1 MKVALARTR
10 ALWCIALTLAAPV
23 RAQDETQALA
33 AAIVRSLAPSADD
46 PDATARDLVTTALAH
61 PRSPGSSF
69 LIEEA
74 GYLVRWLQDP
84 KSLRELLLAD
94 GAPRQHGL
102 LAHTCADLRWTL
114 DRAIL
119 GLDRAGPP
127 PPANYATQLLVAGP
141 FGDSGDH
148 FAGVPFAPELRFPA
162 LGSELPG
169 RYTVARVRVVERQ
182 RESRQFRLGPVGRPR
197 PGCYYGLHRIAA
209 SADTDAFLVVVHEE
223 DHQIF
228 VDDTEVLRVE
238 EQLGTEP
245 QYHCVGLHL
254 PAGEHQ
260 VLVKTCSNHDD
271 QLSLRWLDAEGNS
284 PAGLREVAA
293 GEPLAAVQ
301 KRATPNQ
308 QTFLSPREV
317 FGRAARAEAA
327 PAAVRI
333 AALHRAQRDGDHD
346 LAVGLA
352 ELLRKDP
359 PREPGEALAFARLLR
374 SVRLPDELRKAEARA
389 LEERAVA
396 SLPAEHHTA
405 RLAKASLLDE
415 QDQREQALRLLAES
429 RPGGPET
436 FSRRLALVR
445 KLHFDAEVVP
455 LLQAWAAACPRDPR
469 PLVAL
474 ASEGGAARDARAV
487 LGWQR
492 QALAVRPDQPGL
504 LQQTFRTALDLGE
517 YEAAAE
523 LLRSIAPCF
532 GAAPTVSHLR
542 GELDLAR
549 QQGLP
554 AVPELMHAIA
564 AHPDVD
570 ADTLLQLATL
580 WAKSNDPTQT
590 VACLRR
596 SLEIDPDQSQ
606 VRAWLAQLAEGQP
619 DDAEFAR
626 FRADVDA
633 MRTAFQPGERERGAS
648 TTLLFD
654 QRIVAFR
661 PDGSWLAESH
671 ELRRIND
678 HAGVEAFRS
687 ASSLAGAS
695 EVLLVRTIGVDGRS
709 YVPHRVE
716 GEYAM
721 QRLEP
726 GAFVEWRY
734 RERGGAP
741 DAAPLSTPAFYF
753 GSTDEPCQRSELV
766 LILPKGGPGEL
777 RTRGELRT
785 HDFDAPTATHDLPD
799 GRKALVYTR
808 TDIKALPQEQH
819 LPPPSELLPFVEFGE
834 DTPPFATLREHSTQ
848 FFGRTRPLSPI
859 AAAAAQIFAG
869 LTDDRARLDAA
880 WAWCQKTIEKGP
892 ADTAVDVLLRKK
904 GSRFLLTVALLR
916 TAQFDVVPM
925 ACAEARPELG
935 PGADS
940 LFANTEHISVPGALV
955 TLGNGERVH
964 LFVDTPRHWPLG
976 AVPAG
981 RAGSRA
987 YVLRG
992 DDIEDITLP
1001 GSADAVQ
1008 TLHVRGEATV
1018 AGNDVQLH
1026 ATAEVGDVQGFDLA
1040 DRTRELKESVQKLAA
1055 RQIAEQ
1061 LFPDWRVDSAQIVSG
1076 TGPFRLEA
1084 KLTRTGVQA
1093 RGEGFVVPLPMPPG
1107 RYVATYGDRNGR
1119 TLPYHLPA
1127 DMITDWQIDF
1137 APGPELQFV
1146 AVPEP
1151 VSIQQAM
1158 LAYELTCT
1166 RHGDRL
1172 RFSRSVRMHAG
1183 TLPAAKFAG
1192 WLRALG
1198 NADRADQCSIELAR
1212 R

>member
-1 MKVALARTR
+1 MKAAFAKSHL
-10 ALWCIALTLAAPV
+10 LCFLLGLAAPL

-69 LIEEA
+69 LIEET

-84 KSLRELLLAD
+84 KSLRELLAAD
-94 GAPRQHGL
+94 GAGRQHGL

-119 GLDRAGPP
+119 GLDRAGPL
-127 PPANYATQLLVAGP
+127 PPANYATALLVVGP

-148 FAGVPFAPELRFPA
+148 FVGVPFAPELRFPA

-169 RYTVARVRVVERQ
+169 RNTVARVRVVERQ
-182 RESRQFRLGPVGRPR
+182 RESRQFRLGSVGRPR

-209 SADTDAFLVVVHEE
+209 AADTDAFLVLVHEG
-223 DHQIF
+223 DHQVF
-228 VDDTEVLRVE
+228 VDGAEVLRVQ

-245 QYHCVGLHL
+245 QYHCLGLHL

-260 VLVKTCSNHDD
+260 VLVKTCSINND
-271 QLSLRWLDAEGNS
+271 QLSLRWLDTEGYP

-293 GEPLAAVQ
+293 TDPLAAVQ
-301 KRATPNQ
+301 KPATPNQ

-346 LAVGLA
+346 LAVDLA

-359 PREPGEALAFARLLR
+359 PRDPNDALAFARLLR
-374 SVRLPDELRKAEARA
+374 AVHLPDELRKAEARA
-389 LEERAVA
+389 LEERASA
-396 SLPAEHHTA
+396 DLPAAHHAA
-405 RLAKASLLDE
+405 RVAKASLLDE
-415 QDQREQALRLLAES
+415 QDQREQALRLLAE
-429 RPGGPET
+429 PPATGPET
-436 FSRRLALVR
+436 FSRRLGLVR
-445 KLHFDAEVVP
+445 KLRFDAEVVP

-469 PLVAL
+469 PLAAL
-474 ASEGGAARDARAV
+474 ANEGGAARDARAV

-492 QALAVRPDQPGL
+492 QALALRPDQPGL
-504 LQQTFRTALDLGE
+504 VQQTFRTALDLGE
-517 YEAAAE
+517 YEIAAE
-523 LLRSIAPCF
+523 LLRDIAPSYG
-532 GAAPTVSHLR
+532 GAAAVPHLR
-542 GELDLAR
+542 AELDLA
-549 QQGLP
+549 QQRGLP
-554 AVPELMHAIA
+554 TVPDLMHAIA

-570 ADTLLQLATL
+570 PDTLLYLATS
-580 WAKSNDPTQT
+580 WAKNGDTTQT

-596 SLEIDPDQSQ
+596 SLELDADQPS
-606 VRAWLAQLAEGQP
+606 VRAWLAQLGETPP
-619 DDAEFAR
+619 DDDEFAR
-626 FRADVDA
+626 FRVDVDA
-633 MRTAFQPGERERGAS
+633 IRTAFQPGERERGAS

-654 QRIVAFR
+654 QRIVALR

-678 HAGVEAFRS
+678 LAGVEQNRS
-687 ASSLAGAS
+687 ASSLSGAN

-753 GSTDEPCQRSELV
+753 GSSDEPCQRSELV
-766 LILPKGGPGEL
+766 LILPKSG
-777 RTRGELRT
+777 RGELRT

-799 GRKALVYTR
+799 GRKALVFTR

-819 LPPPSELLPFVEFGE
+819 LPPLPELLPFVEFGE
-834 DTPPFATLREHSTQ
+834 DTPPFATLREHNTQ
-848 FFGRTRPLSPI
+848 FGVRTRPLAPI
-859 AAAAAQIFAG
+859 AAAAAQLFSG
-869 LTDDRARLDAA
+869 LADDRARLAAA
-880 WAWCQKTIEKGP
+880 WDWCQKTIEKGP
-892 ADTAVDVLLRKK
+892 ADSALDVLLRKK

-916 TAQFDVVPM
+916 AARIDVVPV
-925 ACAEARPELG
+925 ACAEVRPELG
-935 PGADS
+935 PGVES

-955 TLGNGERVH
+955 TLANGDRVY
-964 LFVDTPRHWPLG
+964 LFVDTPRYWPLG

-992 DDIEDITLP
+992 DDIEAVTLP

-1008 TLHVRGEATV
+1008 TVHVRGEATV
-1018 AGNDVQLH
+1018 AGNDVQLQ
-1026 ATAEVGDVQGFDLA
+1026 ATAEIGDVQGFDLA
-1040 DRTRELKESVQKLAA
+1040 DRTRELKENVQKLAA
-1055 RQIAEQ
+1055 RQIATQ
-1061 LFPDWRVDSAQIVSG
+1061 LFPDWRVESAQIVST

-1093 RGEGFVVPLPMPPG
+1093 RGDGFVVPLPMPPG
-1107 RYVATYGDRNGR
+1107 RYVTTYGDRNER
-1119 TLPYHLPA
+1119 TLPYHLAA
-1127 DMITDWQIDF
+1127 DTTSDWQIDF

-1146 AVPEP
+1146 SIPEP

-1158 LAYELTCT
+1158 MAYDLVCT

-1172 RFSRSVRMHAG
+1172 RFSRNVRLQAG

-1192 WLRALG
+1192 WMRALG

-1212 R
+1212 S

>member
-1 MKVALARTR
+1 MNLASSRVIWCFALA
-10 ALWCIALTLAAPV
+10 LAGPV
-23 RAQDETQALA
+23 RAQDETQTLA
-33 AAIVRSLAPSADD
+33 AAVTRALAPSADD
-46 PDATARDLVTTALAH
+46 PDATARDLVTQALAH

-84 KSLRELLLAD
+84 KSLRELLEAD
-94 GAPRQHGL
+94 GAGRQHGL
-102 LAHTCADLRWTL
+102 LAHNLADLRWTL

-119 GLDRAGPP
+119 GIHRAGPP
-127 PPANYATQLLVAGP
+127 PPTNHATSLLVVGP

-148 FAGVPFAPELRFPA
+148 YVGVPFAPELRFPA
-162 LGSELPG
+162 LGAELPG
-169 RYTVARVRVVERQ
+169 RSTVARVRVVERQ

-197 PGCYYGLHRIAA
+197 PGCWYALHRVVAA
-209 SADTDAFLVVVHEE
+209 ADNDAFLVVVHEG
-223 DHQIF
+223 DHQVF
-228 VDDTEVLRVE
+228 VDGAEVLRVE
-238 EQLGTEP
+238 QQLGTEP
-245 QYHCVGLHL
+245 QYHCLGMHL
-254 PAGEHQ
+254 PAGEHH
-260 VLVKTCSNHDD
+260 VLVKTCSTNND

-293 GEPLAAVQ
+293 TEPLAAVT
-301 KRATPNQ
+301 KPATPNQ
-308 QTFLSPREV
+308 QTLLSPREV

-333 AALHRAQRDGDHD
+333 AALHRAQRDGDQD
-346 LAVGLA
+346 LAVDLA
-352 ELLRKDP
+352 ELLRRDP
-359 PREPGEALAFARLLR
+359 PRDPQEALAFARLLR

-389 LEERAVA
+389 LEERAIA
-396 SLPAEHHTA
+396 SLPAEHHAA
-405 RLAKASLLDE
+405 RVAKASLLDE

-429 RPGGPET
+429 RLAGPET
-436 FSRRLALVR
+436 YSRRLALVR
-445 KLHFDAEVVP
+445 KLRFDAEVVP

-469 PLVAL
+469 PLLAL
-474 ASEGGAARDARAV
+474 ANEGGSARDARQV

-492 QALAVRPDQPGL
+492 QAFALRPDQPGL
-504 LQQTFRTALDLGE
+504 PQQVFRTALDVGE
-517 YEAAAE
+517 HDLAAE
-523 LLRSIAPCF
+523 LLPAIAPSF
-532 GAAPTVSHLR
+532 GTAPTVAHLR
-542 GELDLAR
+542 AELELA
-549 QQGLP
+549 QQRGLP
-554 AVPELMHAIA
+554 TVPDLMHTIA

-570 ADTLLQLATL
+570 PDTLLHLASL
-580 WAKSNDPTQT
+580 WAKNGAPAQT

-596 SLEIDPDQSQ
+596 SLELDSDQPH
-606 VRAWLAQLAEGQP
+606 VRTWLAQLGETQP
-619 DDAEFAR
+619 EDTEFAR
-626 FRADVDA
+626 FRVDVDA
-633 MRTAFQPGERERGAS
+633 VRAAFRAGERERGAS
-648 TTLLFD
+648 TTVLYD

-661 PDGSWLAESH
+661 PDGGWLAESH

-678 HAGVEAFRS
+678 LAGVEAWRT
-687 ASSLAGAS
+687 APPLAGAS

-726 GAFVEWRY
+726 GAFIEWRY

-741 DAAPLSTPAFYF
+741 DAAPLSTAPFYF

-766 LILPKGGPGEL
+766 LILPKSGPGEL

-785 HDFDAPTATHDLPD
+785 HDFDTPTASHELPD
-799 GRKALVYTR
+799 GRKALVFTR

-819 LPPPSELLPFVEFGE
+819 LPPPPELLPFAEFGE
-834 DTPPFATLREHSTQ
+834 DTPPFATLREHCTQ
-848 FFGRTRPLSPI
+848 FGVRTQPLAPI
-859 AAAAAQIFAG
+859 TAAAAQIFAG
-869 LTDDRARLDAA
+869 LTDDRARLAAA
-880 WAWCQKTIEKGP
+880 WDFCQRTIEKGP
-892 ADTAVDVLLRKK
+892 ADTALDVLLRKK

-916 TAQFDVVPM
+916 EAQIDVVPM
-925 ACAEARPELG
+925 ACAEVRPELG
-935 PGADS
+935 PGAES
-940 LFANTEHISVPGALV
+940 LFANTEHINIPGALV
-955 TLGNGERVH
+955 TLGNGERVF

-992 DDIEDITLP
+992 DDIEAVTLP
-1001 GSADAVQ
+1001 GNPDAVQ

-1040 DRTRELKESVQKLAA
+1040 DRTRELKENVQKLAA
-1055 RQIAEQ
+1055 RQIAQQ
-1061 LFPDWRVDSAQIVSG
+1061 LFPDWRVESAQIVPT

-1093 RGEGFVVPLPMPPG
+1093 RGEQFVVPLPMPPG
-1107 RYVATYGDRNGR
+1107 RYVADYGDRTER

-1137 APGPELQFV
+1137 APGSELHFV

-1166 RHGDRL
+1166 RHGDHLRL
-1172 RFSRSVRMHAG
+1172 SRSVRLQAG

-1192 WLRALG
+1192 WMRALA
-1198 NADRADQCSIELAR
+1198 NADRADQSSIELAR